1 MATHPRLPDAELE
14 VMQALWSVGKYPAH
28 SAEIMARLEKNW
40 KAPTMLKLLS
50 RLEERGFVSCV
61 KEGRSNGYTPLVDQV
76 DYLAEESRS
85 FVSRLHGGSVSAL
98 VATLWQSHAL
108 TDRDLEEL
116 RALLEKGGE

>member
-1 MATHPRLPDAELE
+1 MKQISRLPDAELE
-14 VMQALWSVGKYPAH
+14 VMQAQWAVPEYPART
-28 SAEIMARLEKNW
+28 SDLAARLDRDW
-40 KAPTMLKLLS
+40 KAPTLLKLLS
-50 RLEERGFVSCV
+50 RLEERGFVRCV
-61 KEGRSNGYTPLVDQV
+61 KEGRSNGYTPLVDQA

-108 TDRDLEEL
+108 TDRDLDEL